1 MNIIA
6 TLFNLGGPDLLILL
20 VAVLILFGPK
30 KLPELARG
38 LRQAMD
44 EFNKA
49 KHEVERELT
58 RPEVAVQPAP
68 GQQPRQPDVLP
79 PAPAAIAPAPV
90 AYAPA
95 PAPVAYAPA
104 PAQAPVAYAP
114 APVAPVAPAP
124 PQPVPVEETHPAGQV

>member
-1 MNIIA
+1 MNILA
-6 TLFNLGGPDLLILL
+6 TIFNFGGPDLLIIMIIVL
-20 VAVLILFGPK
+20 VIFGPK

-68 GQQPRQPDVLP
+68 GQQPRQPDVP

-90 AYAPA
+90 AATPAAVTPLPA
-95 PAPVAYAPA
+95 PAPQVAV
-104 PAQAPVAYAP
+104 Q
-114 APVAPVAPAP
+114 P
-124 PQPVPVEETHPAGQV
+124 PQPLPVEETHPAGQV

>member
-6 TLFNLGGPDLLILL
+6 TFFNLGGPDMLILL
-20 VAVLILFGPK
+20 IVVLVIFGPK

-68 GQQPRQPDVLP
+68 GQQPRQVEPY
-79 PAPAAIAPAPV
+79 APVAIAPAPV
-90 AYAPA
+90 AATPSAVAPA
-95 PAPVAYAPA
+95 PAPQVAV
-104 PAQAPVAYAP
+104 Q
-114 APVAPVAPAP
+114 P
-124 PQPVPVEETHPAGQV
+124 PQVQETHPVGQV

>member
-6 TLFNLGGPDLLILL
+6 TIFNLGGPDLLILMVL
-20 VAVLILFGPK
+20 VLVLFGPK

-79 PAPAAIAPAPV
+79 PAPMAIAPAPAV
-90 AYAPA
+90 APA

-104 PAQAPVAYAP
+104 PAPAYAPVA
-114 APVAPVAPAP
+114 AP
-124 PQPVPVEETHPAGQV
+124 PQPAPVQETHPAGQV

>member
-58 RPEVAVQPAP
+58 RPEVTVQPAP
-68 GQQPRQPDVLP
+68 GQVQ
-79 PAPAAIAPAPV
+79 AAPAPV
-90 AYAPA
+90 AAVPA
-95 PAPVAYAPA
+95 PAPVIPA
-104 PAQAPVAYAP
+104 PLTPVV
-114 APVAPVAPAP
+114 PVAPVAPAP
-124 PQPVPVEETHPAGQV
+124 VAVAAPAQESQPAAQV